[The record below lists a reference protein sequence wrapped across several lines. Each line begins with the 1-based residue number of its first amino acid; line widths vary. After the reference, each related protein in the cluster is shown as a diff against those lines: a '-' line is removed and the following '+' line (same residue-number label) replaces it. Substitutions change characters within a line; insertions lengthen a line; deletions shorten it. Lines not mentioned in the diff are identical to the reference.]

1 MSPNVLSI
9 IEFVSTHHTLVFCF
23 GIAAFISN
31 VLVLAFW
38 GDWEERLNQSWVS
51 QKTILHAAVSAVV
64 VGAVLLL
71 NVLPTVGM
79 ILFVIDIIG
88 REYQAFYD
96 SPWNF
101 LLGFYPGILF
111 FTSLLSTGMEKVVK
125 I

>member
-79 ILFVIDIIG
+79 ILFEFNLVG
-88 REYQAFYD
+88 REYQAFCD
-96 SPWNF
+96 SPWSF
-101 LLGFYPGILF
+101 LCPSYSSALF
-111 FTSLLSTGMEKVVK
+111 FASLFSRRMEKVLKV
-125 I
+125 